1 MAETT
6 QYLATGRRKTS
17 VARVFLRLGSGRLVV
32 NRRPFEN
39 YFPSE
44 ALRAEVR
51 QPLLATDTAAK
62 FDVLILARGGGVQGQ
77 AGAARLGIAR
87 ALLGMIPNCGCA
99 CEEKVISRAILA
111 ARNGRSTGKREPVSG
126 SSSRNAK
133 SRFRVSG
140 SKCQGGS
147 LAPQPRCPT
156 PGI

>member
-51 QPLLATDTAAK
+51 
-62 FDVLILARGGGVQGQ
+62 
-77 AGAARLGIAR
+77 
-87 ALLGMIPNCGCA
+87 
-99 CEEKVISRAILA
+99 
-111 ARNGRSTGKREPVSG
+111 
-126 SSSRNAK
+126 
-133 SRFRVSG
+133 
-140 SKCQGGS
+140 
-147 LAPQPRCPT
+147 
-156 PGI
+156 